1 MVIDNIYDV
10 NRYIATKQIG
20 LTFTNLK
27 EFVDA
32 YLSARETN
40 KHLNIA
46 YCKTLW
52 QVRQDIEKDWIAGLE
67 KNCYTLEQIEK
78 MTLIDIAELIRQG
91 E

>member
-10 NRYIATKQIG
+10 NRYIATKQID

-40 KHLNIA
+40 KQLNIA

-52 QVRQDIEKDWIAGLE
+52 QVRQDIEKDWIAGLD

>member
-10 NRYIATKQIG
+10 NRYIATKQID

-40 KHLNIA
+40 KQLNIA

-52 QVRQDIEKDWIAGLE
+52 QVRQDIEKDWIAGLD

-78 MTLIDIAELIRQG
+78 MTLIDIAEIIRQG